1 MATDSLGTLTVDL
14 IANTGGFERG
24 MNQAERTIKGQQ
36 KALENLRKEFD
47 PTLAAYDRLEKRQEQ
62 LNRIFKSGSGVIDKT
77 EYENLSKAINEAR
90 NSLDAGGSSL
100 NKYGQTAKQAA
111 WAMRGLPA
119 QFTDIAVSLQAG
131 QNPLTVFLQQGGQIK
146 DQFGGVGSALK
157 GTAGYIAGLVGPATL
172 AGATVAAL
180 ALTYYDAEKT
190 QSEFDQA
197 LLAGNKTIGATTG
210 QLIALSSQIGAT
222 VGDFSDAEDAVKAL
236 ATAGDLSY
244 SQVANLGEAAAAV
257 AQYTGKSAADIATAF
272 AGLGKNATE
281 AAQKASEQYHLV
293 TAEQYDLI
301 KALDDQGDHQKALDV
316 LGESLNKNAMA
327 RLKDYKESLTGVQQ
341 IWNSIAEA
349 AASAYNFGRSK
360 FMPQTNSELLTQTKS
375 QLDFLQKFPGQEVS
389 VPGERRTVTGQE
401 GIQYLQ
407 QRLKLLDTQVKS
419 EGDLAQAQ
427 ADVNQAQ
434 QDYIRLSGTID
445 AALSNGSPE
454 KRKAKAL
461 NDLKDEY
468 LGLMKASAITGQ
480 SSPLLA
486 GVEYNGQEFSGGSY
500 AERVKQINDQFDKK
514 STAKPK
520 AYQEDAGTKML
531 DNLRQ
536 QYASMQL
543 QLDTGEKLGTQAQ
556 ALAKWEE
563 ELAQIK
569 SKKTLTAEQQQLLAS
584 SDLITAQLKRNAGL
598 EQELKLRQEN
608 LNVLAY
614 QDSLNSKLQSQQQ
627 GYDMQLAGLGAGDKQ
642 RQRIQEQ
649 LRIEQD
655 YQNQRSR
662 LTAQA
667 TLGEGNGGI
676 SQSQYEKEL
685 SALNDYHDKALS
697 SQLSY
702 FEQLDEAQSNWLNG
716 ASDAW
721 NNYLDQANNISG
733 QTKDIVSASFNGM
746 NDALYSFVTTG
757 KLSFHDLKATFAETV
772 LRMAIQW
779 GTAQVAMAALN
790 AFTST
795 AAIPIVGPLA
805 APAAAASAL
814 GSAGSFMSI
823 ISSVAGMAHDGI
835 DAVPETGTWLL
846 QKGERVVTSQTSAKL
861 DKTLD
866 EVQSN
871 GGSSA
876 PIVNIIEN
884 PEKAGSV
891 ERRTEN
897 GKQVIDVVVADL
909 LGDGRTSKAFAQ
921 AFGMKRRGV

>member
-24 MNQAERTIKGQQ
+24 MERAERTIKGQQ
-36 KALENLRKEFD
+36 KALSSLRAEFD

-62 LNRIFKSGSGVIDKT
+62 LNRIFKSGSGVIDKA

-90 NSLDAGGSSL
+90 SALDAGGSSL

-146 DQFGGVGSALK
+146 DQFGGVGAALK

-375 QLDFLQKFPGQEVS
+375 QLDFLQKFPRQEVS

-569 SKKTLTAEQQQLLAS
+569 SKKTLTADQQQLLAS

-627 GYDMQLAGLGAGDKQ
+627 GYDMQLAGLGAGDKE

-649 LRIEQD
+649 LRLEQD

-685 SALNDYHDKALS
+685 SALNDYHDKAIS

-866 EVQSN
+866 EVQSS

>member
-47 PTLAAYDRLEKRQEQ
+47 PTLAAYDRLEKKQEQ
-62 LNRIFKSGSGVIDKT
+62 LNRLFNSGKGVVDEEEFKNLSRAIEEARQSLDSGSG
-77 EYENLSKAINEAR
+77 
-90 NSLDAGGSSL
+90 SL
-100 NKYGQTAKQAA
+100 NKYGMSAKQMQAA
-111 WAMRGLPA
+111 LRGVPA
-119 QFTDIAVSLQAG
+119 QFTDIATSLAAG
-131 QNPLTVFLQQGGQIK
+131 QNPLQVFLQQGGQLK
-146 DQFGGVGSALK
+146 DMFGGAGPAARAL
-157 GTAGYIAGLVGPATL
+157 GGYVLGLVNPF
-172 AGATVAAL
+172 TV
-180 ALTYYDAEKT
+180 
-190 QSEFDQA
+190 
-197 LLAGNKTIGATTG
+197 
-210 QLIALSSQIGAT
+210 
-222 VGDFSDAEDAVKAL
+222 
-236 ATAGDLSY
+236 
-244 SQVANLGEAAAAV
+244 AAAAV
-257 AQYTGKSAADIATAF
+257 GTLTLAYYQGSKESDEYNKAIILTGNAAGTTSSQLGSMAQNVSKSTGTVGAAAEVLAGLANSGKIASDNFEAIATAALKMQDQAGVAISDTIKQFERLAQDPVKASKDLNEQLNYLTAAQYEQIQALVDQGDQLSAASLAEQTYASALSDRADDIQKNLGLVETAWDGVAKAAKKAWDSVLDIGREDTLEQKLDALRNRLNTMSGTGGLGGGLLSGFEAAQGSRSEIQADIARTLQQAQDE
-272 AGLGKNATE
+272 TE
-281 AAQKASEQYHLV
+281 
-293 TAEQYDLI
+293 
-301 KALDDQGDHQKALDV
+301 
-316 LGESLNKNAMA
+316 
-327 RLKDYKESLTGVQQ
+327 
-341 IWNSIAEA
+341 
-349 AASAYNFGRSK
+349 SAWRK
-360 FMPQTNSELLTQTKS
+360 FMNNE
-375 QLDFLQKFPGQEVS
+375 LQK
-389 VPGERRTVTGQE
+389 
-401 GIQYLQ
+401 
-407 QRLKLLDTQVKS
+407 K
-419 EGDLAQAQ
+419 
-427 ADVNQAQ
+427 
-434 QDYIRLSGTID
+434 
-445 AALSNGSPE
+445 
-454 KRKAKAL
+454 
-461 NDLKDEY
+461 
-468 LGLMKASAITGQ
+468 AITGLEDLNKEAENAQ
-480 SSPLLA
+480 SQAEKLMDRMERLDAIRKDNIQA
-486 GVEYNGQEFSGGSY
+486 GSWTDLEEQKYQKSY
-500 AERVKQINDQFDKK
+500 ESLQQQYGEATEPK
-514 STAKPK
+514 STRTPK
-520 AYQEDAGTKML
+520 TPAYREDAGTKML

-608 LNVLAY
+608 LKVLAY